1 MTRSRGNSLVQ
12 SIATHA
18 PSGKHLSPSLQDD
31 ELLGKLRRIGTSYK
45 QIEVRAQPEARCKE
59 NKYSKYDQY
68 VTGVDVKV
76 SEYQTVIDQAEK
88 INKQLALTVDKFCAI
103 SSETRDFTESTYELF
118 EKFRNLDDL
127 HKSIREYLSYFEA
140 LDPIV
145 RGLHH
150 FSSPNIVRKNS
161 FKSKL
166 SKIDESLQFL
176 CEHGEFKDAEAYRIK
191 FKQCMVRCCSLM
203 ATYLSNCLRSMFEE
217 VVKSL
222 EGTSQSATRDAL
234 LYNKFSSI
242 AADFYSVSKELSSR
256 YSSKHHQTYH
266 EELNSILQ
274 DCYNEYFRIRIKLL
288 GPLISSQL
296 ENKEAQQKNFSLVK
310 DIQDNLLFFTQ
321 LCEDEY
327 SLIVQFFS
335 EKEGKKSF
343 NEWLFHLC
351 EPLHDH
357 VREKVLRESDVASL
371 CDAVTLL
378 NKYYQFEENSEEYD
392 AQFRSVQLDKIF
404 EPLLQDV
411 QYRLIFRAQIYVE
424 TSIIAYRPTRD
435 AFSINHRKGGLSKI
449 EKGDGIVKS
458 FLDSISESKD
468 EVKEMH
474 SCYPPVTRAIALL
487 SKIYQMVN
495 SSIFDTLAHHIVH
508 DCVESLRAALRLV
521 RESEDNLD
529 VNLSYLKNLLMLR
542 KQVQNF
548 DIQYVCNETYVDFS
562 GLRDFLRSLA
572 HGGLSAASN
581 SVFSLARE
589 GAPKV
594 VKNMVDARSEL
605 SGELRNAIKELTEAA
620 AHEIVGGCL
629 NCSGVLISD
638 NTQLRK
644 NVEVI
649 LPRIYNQMCIFIKE
663 HEVRI
668 HLIDAIQDLVIRAY
682 ADYYED
688 VTQQAENGKI
698 AKEDV
703 SEIMYV
709 DVFADLFNNV
719 ASQLEKGDASNSIV

>member
-18 PSGKHLSPSLQDD
+18 PFGKNLDD
-31 ELLGKLRRIGTSYK
+31 ELLGKLKRISVKHK
-45 QIEVRAQPEARCKE
+45 QIDVHTGPEVKCKE
-59 NKYSKYDQY
+59 NKYSKYDRY
-68 VTGVDVKV
+68 VTDVDVKV
-76 SEYQTVIDQAEK
+76 GEYQTVINQAER
-88 INKQLALTVDKFCAI
+88 INEQLALIVDKFCVI
-103 SSETRDFTESTYELF
+103 SSETNDFTESTFGLF
-118 EKFRNLDDL
+118 EKFRTLDEL
-127 HKSIREYLSYFEA
+127 HRSITEYLSYFET

-145 RGLHH
+145 RNLHH

-176 CEHGEFKDAEAYRIK
+176 CEHEEFRDAEAYRIK

-203 ATYLSNCLRSMFEE
+203 ATYLSNCLRSIYEE
-217 VVKSL
+217 VIKSP
-222 EGTSQSATRDAL
+222 EGISQSATRDAL

-242 AADFYSVSKELSSR
+242 AIDFYSVSKELSSR
-256 YSSKHHQTYH
+256 YSNKHQQIYH
-266 EELNSILQ
+266 DELGSILQ
-274 DCYNEYFRIRIKLL
+274 DCYNEYFRIRMKLL
-288 GPLISSQL
+288 SPLISGQL
-296 ENKEAQQKNFSLVK
+296 GNKEQQPKKLPLVK

-321 LCEDEY
+321 LCEDEH
-327 SLIVQFFS
+327 SLIVKFFS
-335 EKEGKKSF
+335 EKESKKSF
-343 NEWLFHLC
+343 NEWLFRLC
-351 EPLHDH
+351 EPFHDH
-357 VREKVLRESDVASL
+357 VREKVLQESDVASL

-392 AQFRSVQLDKIF
+392 AQFNSIQLDKIF

-424 TSIIAYRPTRD
+424 TSIIAYRPTKD
-435 AFSINHRKGGLSKI
+435 AFSINYRKSGLSKI
-449 EKGDGIVKS
+449 EKGDGIVRS
-458 FLDSISESKD
+458 FLDSISESSD
-468 EVKEMH
+468 EVEEMR

-508 DCVESLRAALRLV
+508 DCVESLKAAHRLV
-521 RESEDNLD
+521 RGSEDNLD
-529 VNLSYLKNLLMLR
+529 MNLCYLKNLLMLR

-581 SVFSLARE
+581 SVLSLARE

-594 VKNMVDARSEL
+594 VNNMVDARSEL
-605 SGELRNAIKELTEAA
+605 SAELRNAIKELTEAA
-620 AHEIVGGCL
+620 AHEVVGACL
-629 NCSGVLISD
+629 NNSEVLISD

-644 NVEVI
+644 NVETV
-649 LPRIYNQMCIFIKE
+649 LPRIHNQMRIFIKDG
-663 HEVRI
+663 EVRI
-668 HLIDAIQDLVIRAY
+668 HLIDAIQELVIRAY
-682 ADYYED
+682 AEYYED

-709 DVFADLFNNV
+709 DVFADLFNNI
-719 ASQLEKGDASNSIV
+719 ASQLEKTDEKINNYDN